1 MEEVRVSLH
10 ENDYANGSNKANAP
24 KRRLESLDGLR
35 GLTIILMITANYQM
49 EEPFPQIE
57 HAEWDGFTI
66 ADAIFPT
73 FVFVMGMAIPLA
85 LGSIPINTGL
95 WLRVVKR
102 SVLLWAI
109 GGFLNGFPFTD
120 RDLTSTYRYV
130 GVLQRLG
137 LCYFVLSVVFLLS
150 RKYREAGGIYLRY
163 VFPISSLLIWFLV
176 TYFVNVPGCGRGL
189 LTPEC
194 SVEGYIDTRV
204 WGMSHNY
211 EGAEYDPEGVLST
224 ATSLVTCWLGV
235 MVGLNMRQIR
245 HRLCDTQSRFRKVAQ
260 LLLLGLA
267 LMFLA
272 YALNTFIP
280 VIKKLWTPTFVLMA
294 GGVSLC
300 LLGLL
305 MYLVDVL
312 NLLYSPVKPVQVVFR
327 SLLKVGANPLLIYAL
342 SELIIAGLSAIPV
355 KLRGEDANP
364 LRVLYTYVLSSWL
377 PKSLSSLILSQLFI
391 WLIFVPLAWFLDN
404 KGWYLKA

>member
-1 MEEVRVSLH
+1 MEEVRVSVQG
-10 ENDYANGSNKANAP
+10 ERDNIANTVIVP

-189 LTPEC
+189 LTPKC
-194 SVEGYIDTRV
+194 SAQGYIDTLV
-204 WGMSHNY
+204 WGMDHNY
-211 EGAEYDPEGVLST
+211 QSAGYDPEGILST

-235 MVGLNMRQIR
+235 MLGINLRKTR
-245 HRLCDTQSRFRKVAQ
+245 HLLCDMTSLFRKVAQ
-260 LLLLGLA
+260 LLLAGLT

-272 YALNTFIP
+272 YVMNTFVPI
-280 VIKKLWTPTFVLMA
+280 IKNLWTPTFVLVS

-305 MYLVDVL
+305 MYLIDIL
-312 NLLYSPVKPVQVVFR
+312 NLLSSSVKPIRFVLR

-342 SELIIAGLSAIPV
+342 SELIVGGLNAIPV
-355 KLRGEDANP
+355 ELDGEPIAP
-364 LRVLYTYVLSSWL
+364 LPLFYTYVLSSWL
-377 PKSLSSLILSQLFI
+377 PLNLSSLVFSQLFI
-391 WLIFVPLAWFLDN
+391 WLIFVPLAWFLDH

>member
-1 MEEVRVSLH
+1 MEQVRVSVQG
-10 ENDYANGSNKANAP
+10 ERDNIANTAIVP

-49 EEPFPQIE
+49 EDPFPQIE

-150 RKYREAGGIYLRY
+150 RKYREVGGIYLRY

-176 TYFVNVPGCGRGL
+176 TYLVKVPGCGRGL
-189 LTPEC
+189 LTPKC
-194 SVEGYIDTRV
+194 SAQGYIDTRV

-235 MVGLNMRQIR
+235 MVGINLRKTR
-245 HRLCDTQSRFRKVAQ
+245 HLLCDMTSLFRKVAQ
-260 LLLLGLA
+260 LLLVGLT

-272 YALNTFIP
+272 YALNTFVPI
-280 VIKKLWTPTFVLMA
+280 IKNLWTPTFVLVS

-300 LLGLL
+300 LLSLL
-305 MYLVDVL
+305 MYLIDIL
-312 NLLYSPVKPVQVVFR
+312 NLISSVKPIRFVLR

-342 SELIIAGLSAIPV
+342 SELIVGGLNAIPME
-355 KLRGEDANP
+355 LDGEPTAP
-364 LRVLYTYVLSSWL
+364 LLVFYTYVLSSWL
-377 PKSLSSLILSQLFI
+377 PLNLSSLVFSQLFI
-391 WLIFVPLAWFLDN
+391 WLIFVPLAWFLDH